1 MKASALILGL
11 GNPILSDDG
20 IGIALAQRL
29 EDRLPGIDVAT
40 TAMVSLDLL
49 DLISGYRQLFI
60 IDALTCPGGCPGTLH
75 RLTPECGTLHLCSSH
90 GINFYEIIELGRQ
103 LDKPIPEV
111 NLFGIEIAEEIP
123 FGEQLSDAMAER
135 LEENLAEIERE
146 IRAYIKT

>member
-1 MKASALILGL
+1 MKAAALILGL
-11 GNPILSDDG
+11 GNQILSDDG
-20 IGIALAQRL
+20 IGIALARRL
-29 EDRLPGIDVAT
+29 EGKIPGVDVAT

-49 DLISGYRQLFI
+49 DRIAGYRRLFI
-60 IDALTCPGGCPGTLH
+60 IDALTCLGGHP
-75 RLTPECGTLHLCSSH
+75 GTLHLCSSH

-111 NLFGIEIAEEIP
+111 SIFGIEIAEEIP

-135 LEENLAEIERE
+135 LEGNLVEIERQ